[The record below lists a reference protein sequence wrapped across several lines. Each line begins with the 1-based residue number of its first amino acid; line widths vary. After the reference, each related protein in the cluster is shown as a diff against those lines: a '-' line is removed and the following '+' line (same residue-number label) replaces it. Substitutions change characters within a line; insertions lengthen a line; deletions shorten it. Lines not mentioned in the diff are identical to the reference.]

1 MKYSNPLPVHTAIS
15 IHQIKEVIMTQSK
28 GMPTLNPEIVAPPS
42 VSNLSVAQV
51 GTGMFSVTMQ
61 VIMVVRFPTDLPTD
75 LPVAATSG
83 HITQLQYGNSE
94 LPNAFDGEA
103 EGFQAFAQVH
113 GYVPATRDIL
123 VQWATHSQ
131 VGA

>member
-1 MKYSNPLPVHTAIS
+1 MTEPNNITS
-15 IHQIKEVIMTQSK
+15 IIK
-28 GMPTLNPEIVAPPS
+28 PEIVAPPS

-61 VIMVVRFPTDLPTD
+61 VIMVVRFPTDLPTGSQVVINTNHA
-75 LPVAATSG
+75 LPPTPVITLTTVPAATG
-83 HITQLQYGNSE
+83 ELIYGNRE

-113 GYVPATRDIL
+113 GYVPPTREIL
-123 VQWATHSQ
+123 VQWATNSQ
-131 VGA
+131 GGV